1 MRTIKTKD
9 WSNLS
14 YNEVQKTLSNLR
26 SINKDTI
33 KKTNR
38 TEQKQDK

>member
-14 YNEVQKTLSNLR
+14 YNDVQKTLSNLR
-26 SINKDTI
+26 SINKNTI
-33 KKTNR
+33 NKTNQ